1 MGVFINL
8 TLNGISLAAILFLIS
23 AGLSLIF
30 GLMGVLN
37 FAHGSFILWGAYIW
51 YAVYAHTSNLWLALL
66 VAFVLGAGL
75 GAVTERIFLR
85 TLYQRPLSQ
94 ILVTLGLG
102 LVLQQVVV
110 AIWGQIPLYPGVLPG
125 TVGTLD
131 TQSVHSG
138 DISIT
143 YFRLLAIL
151 AGFIVLLAVWALL
164 RFTRVG
170 LIVRAGV
177 ENPAMVRAL
186 GINVGMVF
194 LGVFALGSALAS
206 LGGALYGNY
215 QLAMSTDMGQS
226 VLLLAIIV
234 VVLGGLGSYLGCA
247 VGALIIGLAQ
257 DYVPYYASQLPLDS
271 AVQASAASLVSL
283 AILIAILLVRPN
295 GIMGL
300 HLESSGL

>member
-1 MGVFINL
+1 
-8 TLNGISLAAILFLIS
+8 
-23 AGLSLIF
+23 
-30 GLMGVLN
+30 
-37 FAHGSFILWGAYIW
+37 
-51 YAVYAHTSNLWLALL
+51 
-66 VAFVLGAGL
+66 
-75 GAVTERIFLR
+75 
-85 TLYQRPLSQ
+85 
-94 ILVTLGLG
+94 
-102 LVLQQVVV
+102 
-110 AIWGQIPLYPGVLPG
+110 
-125 TVGTLD
+125 
-131 TQSVHSG
+131 
-138 DISIT
+138 
-143 YFRLLAIL
+143 
-151 AGFIVLLAVWALL
+151 
-164 RFTRVG
+164 
-170 LIVRAGV
+170 VRAGV

-300 HLESSGL
+300 HLESGGL